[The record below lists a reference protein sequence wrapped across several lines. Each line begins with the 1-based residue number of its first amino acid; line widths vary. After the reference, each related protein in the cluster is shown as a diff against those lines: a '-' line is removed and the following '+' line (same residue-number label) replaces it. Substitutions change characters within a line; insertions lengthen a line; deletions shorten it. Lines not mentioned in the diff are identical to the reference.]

1 MSHFLEYAVTGITNP
16 SNLSTDSFLLN
27 HSLHYWIATV
37 ASWIEYYM
45 ELFYLPDG
53 IKGVTSLVMCGVVIS
68 IVGQILRKMAIFHA
82 GNSFYHITKS
92 SKCEDHELVTSGVFS
107 YVRHPYYVG
116 WFLWSL
122 GTQVVLLNPICFV
135 LYTGVTWTFFNERIY
150 AEEYLLLRFFGNA
163 YSDYQAKVPAG
174 IPFIR
179 GFFFDQDKSN

>member
-1 MSHFLEYAVTGITNP
+1 MS
-16 SNLSTDSFLLN
+16 
-27 HSLHYWIATV
+27 
-37 ASWIEYYM
+37 
-45 ELFYLPDG
+45 
-53 IKGVTSLVMCGVVIS
+53 K
-68 IVGQILRKMAIFHA
+68 R
-82 GNSFYHITKS
+82 
-92 SKCEDHELVTSGVFS
+92 EDHVLVTSGVFS
-107 YVRHPYYVG
+107 YVRHPSYVG

-179 GFFFDQDKSN
+179 GFFFDKDKSNWMFLPDLSSTRTCHAYQLRIWINNQVWKSYQLIVQAKHTDFIAYSIIKTYKLNKLILTSSTFWNFVLFPV

>member
-1 MSHFLEYAVTGITNP
+1 M
-16 SNLSTDSFLLN
+16 
-27 HSLHYWIATV
+27 
-37 ASWIEYYM
+37 
-45 ELFYLPDG
+45 
-53 IKGVTSLVMCGVVIS
+53 
-68 IVGQILRKMAIFHA
+68 Q
-82 GNSFYHITKS
+82 S
-92 SKCEDHELVTSGVFS
+92 SKREDHELVTSGVFS
-107 YVRHPYYVG
+107 YVRHPSYVG

-179 GFFFDQDKSN
+179 GFSFDQDKSN